1 VTDGERNGSAGP
13 REARKERKE
22 RKMSQ
27 LAIHGGK
34 PLRTKPWPEWP
45 VFGKEERR
53 ELLDVFESGK
63 WWYGD
68 KVREFERKFA
78 AFQDAAFGITSTSG
92 TTGLEAALVGLGI
105 QPGDEVIVP
114 PYTFVAT
121 ASSVLRVGGRPVFA
135 DVDLDTFNI
144 DPQAVEE
151 AITARTRA
159 VVPVH
164 FGGLPCD
171 MDRLTALAKE
181 HGLRIL
187 EDACHS
193 WGAKWRGKGTGA
205 LGDCGVF
212 SFQMSKNITAG
223 EGGIVLTDD
232 EELADTVR
240 SFTNVGRGKDKPW
253 YEHYLLGSN
262 LRMTELQA
270 AILLGQLTRLD
281 EQTAKRE
288 ENGAFLSEKLQ
299 ELPGLHVQPPEP
311 RATRRAY
318 HLYLIRLVEEEAGIG
333 RGRFLEAVQAE
344 GIVASG
350 GYPHPLYKNPVF
362 EDQPG
367 GNFICPNAEALC
379 RQAISIP
386 HRILLAE
393 KKDMQDIVRAA
404 EKVLENRE
412 ELR

>member
-1 VTDGERNGSAGP
+1 
-13 REARKERKE
+13 
-22 RKMSQ
+22 MSR
-27 LAIHGGK
+27 LAIRGGK

-45 VFGKEERR
+45 VFGMEERR
-53 ELLDVFESGK
+53 ELLDAFESGR

-68 KVREFERKFA
+68 KVREFEGKFA

-105 QPGDEVIVP
+105 QPGDEAIVP
-114 PYTFVAT
+114 AYTFVAT
-121 ASSVLRVGGRPVFA
+121 ASSVLRLGGRPVFA
-135 DVDLDTFNI
+135 DVELDTFNI
-144 DPQAVEE
+144 DSRAVEK
-151 AITARTRA
+151 ATTARTKV

-171 MDRLTALAKE
+171 MDRLGELARK
-181 HGLRIL
+181 HGFKIL

-193 WGAKWRGKGTGA
+193 WGTQWKGKGTGA

-232 EELADTVR
+232 ENLADTIR

-270 AILLGQLTRLD
+270 AVLLGQLTRL
-281 EQTAKRE
+281 EAQTAKRE
-288 ENGAFLSEKLQ
+288 ENGAFLSEKLK
-299 ELPGLHVQPPEP
+299 ELPGIHVQPAEP

-318 HLYLIRLVEEEAGIG
+318 HLYLLRVVEEEAGIG
-333 RGRFLEAVQAE
+333 RDRFLEAFRAE
-344 GIVASG
+344 GIVAFG
-350 GYPHPLYKNPVF
+350 GYPHPLYRNPVF
-362 EDQPG
+362 RNRPEA
-367 GNFICPNAEALC
+367 NVVCPNAEALC
-379 RQAISIP
+379 RQAVSIP
-386 HRILLAE
+386 HQMLLAE
-393 KKDMQDIVRAA
+393 KEDMEDIVRAA
-404 EKVLENRE
+404 EKVLDNRG
-412 ELR
+412 EL